1 MTTIV
6 TNAAKRT
13 LLSLD
18 FGNYE
23 LKSFDGRQVTK
34 IRSLQRQLATGQKT
48 LLASETSPVIELDGD
63 RWHVGSQAG
72 RYPSYE
78 ATVQTDKTRLAQLH
92 LAACINQSGHYDL
105 VVSHHS
111 PENYSDFLKA
121 ALLGKHSYT
130 RNGQQ
135 IEVVV
140 DSVAVVLEGSGAYKL
155 AQVRNYIPARGYTI
169 LIDLGGS
176 TWVSALYASDGELI
190 SSTAHEREGT
200 YALAVAI
207 ASDSRLQK
215 ALQETTSVS
224 SPDPSVILEG
234 LAKGNFYGESDLCWG
249 EWFEEYL
256 SPWWK
261 GITQSLKSGYQS
273 YLPSVKRFIVT
284 GGGAN
289 LVSPKIAA
297 SPVFLVLPECSTAN
311 VQGAYFAVKAQV
323 VN

>member
-1 MTTIV
+1 MATSV
-6 TNAAKRT
+6 TNATKRT

-23 LKSFDGRQVTK
+23 LKSFDGRQVVK

-48 LLASETSPVIELDGD
+48 LLASDTSPIIEMDGD

-92 LAACINQSGHYDL
+92 LAACVGQSGHYDL

-111 PENYSDFLKA
+111 PENCTDFLKA
-121 ALLGKHSYT
+121 ALLGKRSYT

-135 IEVVV
+135 IDVVV
-140 DSVAVVLEGSGAYKL
+140 DSVTVVLEGSGAYQL
-155 AQVRNYIPARGYTI
+155 AKARNYIPDRGYTI
-169 LIDLGGS
+169 VIDLGGS

-190 SSTAHEREGT
+190 ASTAHEREGT
-200 YALAVAI
+200 YALAIAI

-215 ALQETTSVS
+215 ALQESTSVS

-234 LAKGNFYGESDLCWG
+234 LAKGNYYGESELCWS
-249 EWFEEYL
+249 EWLGDYL
-256 SPWWK
+256 DPWWK

-297 SPVFLVLPECSTAN
+297 SPVFLVMPECSTAN
-311 VQGAYFAVKAQV
+311 VQGAYHAVKTQV
-323 VN
+323 AN